1 MSRGAGAKRAE
12 IWTTLLETAIHA
24 PSPHNVQ
31 PWRVR
36 VNSDREADL
45 FIDKERTLP
54 KEDVTGS
61 FIILTMEM
69 FIEALGLLAAHRG
82 MRLEHSL
89 HHDPSRYTPEAI
101 AATRE
106 TMLPFARLRL
116 SPDGAAPPAYPGD
129 LFLRR
134 QTSRIS
140 LRPDP
145 VPADAAHALARIANE
160 WDQRYEAITDPSRIE
175 RILAWNT
182 EALFDDLNAPDYHD
196 EIVSWFRFTDGAA
209 RRHKDGLDYR
219 CMNASRLE
227 FFLIAR
233 LPWLLQLRL
242 TRPLLWKMYRD
253 QIGRVPTLGLLAG
266 GFWRPEDAFRT
277 GRFLI
282 HFWLETARHRLY
294 IHPYGNLVTNKKAN
308 ERMLQETGIRD
319 IWLIFKIGRSDEPPR
334 SYRRPVEAILLD

>member
-61 FIILTMEM
+61 FIILTMGM

-134 QTSRIS
+134 QTRSRRTPPMPWPGSRTSGTRDTRRSQTLRASRESWRGTPRRCSTIS
-140 LRPDP
+140 TRPT
-145 VPADAAHALARIANE
+145 
-160 WDQRYEAITDPSRIE
+160 ITTRSSPGS
-175 RILAWNT
+175 ASPT
-182 EALFDDLNAPDYHD
+182 
-196 EIVSWFRFTDGAA
+196 A
-209 RRHKDGLDYR
+209 RRAGTR
-219 CMNASRLE
+219 TAST
-227 FFLIAR
+227 IA
-233 LPWLLQLRL
+233 
-242 TRPLLWKMYRD
+242 
-253 QIGRVPTLGLLAG
+253 A
-266 GFWRPEDAFRT
+266 
-277 GRFLI
+277 
-282 HFWLETARHRLY
+282 
-294 IHPYGNLVTNKKAN
+294 
-308 ERMLQETGIRD
+308 
-319 IWLIFKIGRSDEPPR
+319 
-334 SYRRPVEAILLD
+334 